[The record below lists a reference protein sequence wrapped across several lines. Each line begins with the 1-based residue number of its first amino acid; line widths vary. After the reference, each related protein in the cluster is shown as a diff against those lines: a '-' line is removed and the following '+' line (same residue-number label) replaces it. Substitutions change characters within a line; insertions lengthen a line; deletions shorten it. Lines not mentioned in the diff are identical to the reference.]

1 MRPKLGPSEE
11 KNVKLERQ
19 HSEQNMRKP
28 QNHTEKLKLEREK
41 KRKEK
46 QALESAKLLEIEA
59 KI

>member
-1 MRPKLGPSEE
+1 
-11 KNVKLERQ
+11 
-19 HSEQNMRKP
+19 MRKP

-46 QALESAKLLEIEA
+46 QAIESAKLLEIEA